1 MKSSPFLKSCR
12 DKSVDQVSASVY
24 SVEMKMFAY
33 AKVSW
38 AAGSQEPWLDGLA
51 SFVRPLDGERLGAQ
65 GCVCVCV
72 CVGRGTEVWVGDRE
86 SQAKGLEDKGGG
98 GDS

>member
-51 SFVRPLDGERLGAQ
+51 SFVRPLDGERGWEPR
-65 GCVCVCV
+65 GVCVCV
-72 CVGRGTEVWVGDRE
+72 CGHRG
-86 SQAKGLEDKGGG
+86 AAGGP
-98 GDS
+98 